1 MFCVRHDEKIAGVI
15 SCCDRL
21 IIKGTLSSVG
31 YDRAMEQHLHN
42 EGVKLK
48 DCQQWAASKRDE
60 AKAKANAARLAQAA
74 GVQIEH
80 IRSSKSDLKP
90 LLDELSRLKPCI
102 PERI

>member
-15 SCCDRL
+15 SCDGRL

-31 YDRAMEQHLHN
+31 YGRAMEQHLHN

-60 AKAKANAARLAQAA
+60 AKANAVRLAQAA
-74 GVQIEH
+74 GVQIKH